1 MSSLKDLMSN
11 YAKSSASASQ
21 SRKSAEDNDEDASR
35 KRPRHQQSVVADRE
49 EETYHGPPHYLI
61 IGAQKAGTMAAV
73 KNLNKHPQV
82 SCLSEVHYFDLGW
95 HAKTKTA
102 YRDMFKGPKLMLGE
116 KTPELIYV
124 DECLVSMTVDHNMTY
139 YQSNYFTLANR
150 SLTPFL
156 LPPLHY

>member
-1 MSSLKDLMSN
+1 MSSLKALMSN
-11 YAKSSASASQ
+11 YAQTSANASSRQRA
-21 SRKSAEDNDEDASR
+21 DNNDEDASR
-35 KRPRHQQSVVADRE
+35 KRPKHHQPM

-95 HAKTKTA
+95 HSKTKA
-102 YRDMFKGPKLMLGE
+102 EYRAMFKGPKMMLGE

-124 DECLVSMTVDHNMTY
+124 DECLVRNPVVHFNVTY
-139 YQSNYFTLANR
+139 SNHSTNY
-150 SLTPFL
+150 PY
-156 LPPLHY
+156 LHTIHTSFSSY

>member
-11 YAKSSASASQ
+11 YAQTSANASQ
-21 SRKSAEDNDEDASR
+21 SRKPAEDNDEEASR
-35 KRPRHQQSVVADRE
+35 KRPKHHQSV
-49 EETYHGPPHYLI
+49 EETYQGPPQYLI

-95 HAKTKTA
+95 HSKTKA
-102 YRDMFKGPKLMLGE
+102 EYRAMFKGLKLMLGE

-124 DECLVSMTVDHNMTY
+124 DECLVRISSSY
-139 YQSNYFTLANR
+139 CTL
-150 SLTPFL
+150 T
-156 LPPLHY
+156 